1 MYVMKYI
8 KINFSYSDQNA
19 CLPSCPPPTPYLLTP
34 NFNSFQFY
42 IFCCNF
48 CLKILTIR
56 EYMYIYEH

>member
-1 MYVMKYI
+1 MYVMKNI
-8 KINFSYSDQNA
+8 KINSSYSYQNA
-19 CLPSCPPPTPYLLTP
+19 CPPPTPHPPYLLTP